1 MIDIH
6 SHILPFVDDGSASLE
21 KSFALIKEEVE
32 NGIDRIVLTPH
43 YKSGHYETK
52 PEKIKEVFEFF
63 KNQVYEKISG
73 VKLFLGQEVYVDESV
88 YNKIKNVNLITIND
102 TNCILIEF
110 NFFDETDIQNYVYN
124 IIKLG
129 FTPIIAHIERYSYL
143 DWSLLHVL
151 KSMGALIQVNS
162 DCIIGKYGKS
172 FQKKALKAI
181 KSGLIDFISSDLHF
195 SRQCNMQKAYKI
207 IAKKTSK
214 EVADNLFVYN
224 AEKHLNL
231 IV

>member
-88 YNKIKNVNLITIND
+88 YNKIKNGNVITIND

-129 FTPIIAHIERYSYL
+129 FTCSKIYWIPSRMP
-143 DWSLLHVL
+143 LHAWL
-151 KSMGALIQVNS
+151 
-162 DCIIGKYGKS
+162 
-172 FQKKALKAI
+172 FQK
-181 KSGLIDFISSDLHF
+181 
-195 SRQCNMQKAYKI
+195 R
-207 IAKKTSK
+207 
-214 EVADNLFVYN
+214 
-224 AEKHLNL
+224 
-231 IV
+231 